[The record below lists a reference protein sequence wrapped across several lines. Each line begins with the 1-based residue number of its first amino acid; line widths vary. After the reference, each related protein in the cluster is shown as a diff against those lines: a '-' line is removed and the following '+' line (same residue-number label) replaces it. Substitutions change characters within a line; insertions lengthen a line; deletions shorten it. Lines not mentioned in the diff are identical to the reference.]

1 MKNSWVLDSF
11 LNSKVGDVMAKHNRA
26 FKPTLIF
33 SATRKGCKDAAN
45 GFLKSACGTFDMI
58 LGSFLTYLSA
68 LSPRRRDVT
77 RTDYRAHADWLF
89 GYLVL
94 SIRHVPDLPPQA
106 QQAAHQ
112 GSAAP
117 APAQKHRVVSIAA
130 WLVLHHAGCPE
141 LPVRGHG
148 HTARAFPSCTRL
160 KSVLIFD
167 DFNSRGTSSG
177 RSATRLYRSW

>member
-77 RTDYRAHADWLF
+77 RTDYRAHA
-89 GYLVL
+89 
-94 SIRHVPDLPPQA
+94 
-106 QQAAHQ
+106 
-112 GSAAP
+112 
-117 APAQKHRVVSIAA
+117 
-130 WLVLHHAGCPE
+130 
-141 LPVRGHG
+141 
-148 HTARAFPSCTRL
+148 
-160 KSVLIFD
+160 
-167 DFNSRGTSSG
+167 
-177 RSATRLYRSW
+177 